1 MPILYD
7 HYLIVP
13 HKDLHSVF
21 DASAKKKTVAMRHAL
36 DLAKKTNKIIV
47 IVRVVEIV
55 TPQQAAE
62 HNAHLTLGESAT
74 SQTVFNAEAVSASD
88 GVPPSAPAQVA

>member
-13 HKDLHSVF
+13 HKDLHGVF
-21 DASAKKKTVAMRHAL
+21 DASAKKKSVAMRHAL

-47 IVRVVEIV
+47 IVRVIEIV

-62 HNAHLTLGESAT
+62 QGLHPISET
-74 SQTVFNAEAVSASD
+74 
-88 GVPPSAPAQVA
+88 PPDVVKEKYG

>member
-7 HYLIVP
+7 NYLIVP

-21 DASAKKKTVAMRHAL
+21 DASAKKKPVAMRHAL
-36 DLAKKTNKIIV
+36 DLAKKTNKVIV
-47 IVRVVEIV
+47 IVRVIEII

-62 HNAHLTLGESAT
+62 HSVNQTAGSLQKNRGLAWQWC
-74 SQTVFNAEAVSASD
+74 SQ
-88 GVPPSAPAQVA
+88 APAAGYASR